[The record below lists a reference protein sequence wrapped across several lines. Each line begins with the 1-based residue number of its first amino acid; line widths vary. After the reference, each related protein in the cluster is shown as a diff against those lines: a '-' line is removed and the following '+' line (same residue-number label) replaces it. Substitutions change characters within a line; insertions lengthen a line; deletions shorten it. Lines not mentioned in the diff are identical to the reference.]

1 MEEKNID
8 YFLNYVKALFLKK
21 IRTNYGISQR
31 ELAIQIER
39 SEISVKKYETGR
51 LNIPFSVLFLTT
63 HILDISKNKA
73 EKLLEEVF
81 EENSEKF
88 TDDFKKECLKKM
100 RLDIAKIFK
109 NEIEEIDEDEEYSDL
124 DDMKLETQIKK
135 YIKKVSKSY
144 KKSKCLDENKVT
156 KEIISFINFKLNEN
170 IENGKKINETLIAKE
185 LMSYLRFKI
194 NDFVENEVDEEFDE
208 ILEEE

>member
-1 MEEKNID
+1 MEEKSID
-8 YFLNYVKALFLKK
+8 YFLNYAKALFLKK

-39 SEISVKKYETGR
+39 SEISVKKYETGKM
-51 LNIPFSVLFLTT
+51 NIPFSVLFLTI
-63 HILDISKNKA
+63 HILDVSKNKA
-73 EKLLEEVF
+73 EKLLEKII

-88 TDDFKKECLKKM
+88 TDDFKEECLKKM
-100 RLDIAKIFK
+100 KLDIAKIFK
-109 NEIEEIDEDEEYSDL
+109 NEIEEIDDEEYCDL
-124 DDMKLETQIKK
+124 DDIKLETQIKK

-170 IENGKKINETLIAKE
+170 
-185 LMSYLRFKI
+185 
-194 NDFVENEVDEEFDE
+194 
-208 ILEEE
+208 

>member
-21 IRTNYGISQR
+21 IRTDYGISQR
-31 ELAIQIER
+31 ELAIQIDR
-39 SEISVKKYETGR
+39 SEISIKKYETGIM
-51 LNIPFSVLFLTT
+51 NIPFSVLFSTT
-63 HILDISKNKA
+63 HILGISKNKA
-73 EKLLEEVF
+73 EKLLEEVL

-88 TDDFKKECLKKM
+88 TNDFKEKCFKKM
-100 RLDIAKIFK
+100 KL
-109 NEIEEIDEDEEYSDL
+109 EIERIFENTTEEINEDEEYSDL

-170 IENGKKINETLIAKE
+170 
-185 LMSYLRFKI
+185 
-194 NDFVENEVDEEFDE
+194 
-208 ILEEE
+208 

>member
-21 IRTNYGISQR
+21 IRTDYGVSQR
-31 ELAIQIER
+31 ELAIQIDR
-39 SEISVKKYETGR
+39 SEISIKKYETSIM
-51 LNIPFSVLFLTT
+51 NIPFSVLFLTT
-63 HILDISKNKA
+63 HILGISKNKA
-73 EKLLEEVF
+73 EKFLEEVL

-88 TDDFKKECLKKM
+88 TDDFKEKCFKKM
-100 RLDIAKIFK
+100 KL
-109 NEIEEIDEDEEYSDL
+109 EIERIFENTTEEINEDEEYSDL

-170 IENGKKINETLIAKE
+170 
-185 LMSYLRFKI
+185 
-194 NDFVENEVDEEFDE
+194 
-208 ILEEE
+208 

>member
-21 IRTNYGISQR
+21 IRTDYGISQR
-31 ELAIQIER
+31 ELAIQIDR
-39 SEISVKKYETGR
+39 SEISIKKYETGIM
-51 LNIPFSVLFLTT
+51 NIPFSVLFLTT
-63 HILDISKNKA
+63 HILGISKNKA
-73 EKLLEEVF
+73 EKLLEEVL

-88 TDDFKKECLKKM
+88 TDDFKEKCFKKM
-100 RLDIAKIFK
+100 KL
-109 NEIEEIDEDEEYSDL
+109 EIERIFENTTEEINEDEEYSDL

-170 IENGKKINETLIAKE
+170 
-185 LMSYLRFKI
+185 
-194 NDFVENEVDEEFDE
+194 
-208 ILEEE
+208 